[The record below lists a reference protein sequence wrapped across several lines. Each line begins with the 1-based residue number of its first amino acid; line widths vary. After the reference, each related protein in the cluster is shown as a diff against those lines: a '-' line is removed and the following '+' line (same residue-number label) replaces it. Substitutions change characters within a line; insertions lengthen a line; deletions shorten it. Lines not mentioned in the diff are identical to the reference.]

1 MRRNVFLMMSHL
13 EGGRANPR
21 GFTGDKASSL
31 QSKKCFERSSSSV
44 RYYHSM
50 KMIGHLP
57 GIGDAGTQAGLL
69 LVGVFLGEGE
79 TCLIEV

>member
-1 MRRNVFLMMSHL
+1 
-13 EGGRANPR
+13 
-21 GFTGDKASSL
+21 
-31 QSKKCFERSSSSV
+31 
-44 RYYHSM
+44 M